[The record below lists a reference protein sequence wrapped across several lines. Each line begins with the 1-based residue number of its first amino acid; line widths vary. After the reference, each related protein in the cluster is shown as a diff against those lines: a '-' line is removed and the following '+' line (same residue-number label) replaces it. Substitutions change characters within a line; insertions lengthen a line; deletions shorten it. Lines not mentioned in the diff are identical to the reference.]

1 MNKIEQIVLQ
11 AILEQNGLSQ
21 DEYDLESSF
30 AYNGIESIDMVETL
44 IEIEDVLRIEGI
56 GEVELYSHDIDVHK
70 DNFYSLVKYV
80 EGKL

>member
-11 AILEQNGLSQ
+11 AILEQNGLSE

-30 AYNGIESIDMVETL
+30 AYNGFESIDMVETF

-56 GEVELYSHDIDVHK
+56 AEVELYSHDIDVNE

>member
-11 AILEQNGLSQ
+11 AILEQNGLSE
-21 DEYDLESSF
+21 DEYDVLDSF
-30 AYNGIESIDMVETL
+30 AHQAISSLGMLETL
-44 IEIEDVLRIEGI
+44 IEIEDCLKSEGF
-56 GEVELYSHDIDVHK
+56 GCVELDIGDVDVHE

>member
-11 AILEQNGLSQ
+11 AILEQNGLSE
-21 DEYDLESSF
+21 DGYHLESSF
-30 AYNGIESIDMVETL
+30 AYNGLESIDMVETM
-44 IEIEDVLRIEGI
+44 IEIEDQLSVDLDFHE
-56 GEVELYSHDIDVHK
+56 IDVNE